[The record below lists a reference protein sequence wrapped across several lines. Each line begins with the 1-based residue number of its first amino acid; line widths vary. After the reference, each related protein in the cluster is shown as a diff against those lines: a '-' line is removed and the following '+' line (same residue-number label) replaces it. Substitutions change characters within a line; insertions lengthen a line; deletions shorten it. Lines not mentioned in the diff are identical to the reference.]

1 MARRRSEEDT
11 MVILQLY
18 GISLESDWE
27 ECSNNED
34 QGNLI
39 TITLYEFVNFIEI
52 IVIIIKHEWN
62 INKKYI
68 ENLRKFLSKK
78 QCLSWNELEENKTC
92 YCILV
97 MV

>member
-11 MVILQLY
+11 MVIIQLY
-18 GISLESDWE
+18 GISLESNWE

-52 IVIIIKHEWN
+52 IVIIIKHE
-62 INKKYI
+62 
-68 ENLRKFLSKK
+68 
-78 QCLSWNELEENKTC
+78 
-92 YCILV
+92 
-97 MV
+97 

>member
-1 MARRRSEEDT
+1 

-52 IVIIIKHEWN
+52 IVITIKHE
-62 INKKYI
+62 
-68 ENLRKFLSKK
+68 
-78 QCLSWNELEENKTC
+78 
-92 YCILV
+92 
-97 MV
+97 